1 MVLDKV
7 IQYHNQIHFRL
18 LQFWELFYKYW
29 ASDNFFEKNGF
40 EAFPFHYDL
49 IILELRTILEYLEMR
64 EYWNEWSKKYIAA
77 FPANI
82 YLFKFNNRYTRKRFE
97 ICSKLTTTR
106 PEQRRRH
113 SGIFVIN
120 FEQVNVRFLIWWNL
134 QVFTYW
140 ILNIEASH
148 FPKKFLII
156 TIIVNILN

>member
-7 IQYHNQIHFRL
+7 IQYHSKIHFRL

-29 ASDNFFEKNGF
+29 ASENFFEKNGF
-40 EAFPFHYDL
+40 EAFPFQCDP
-49 IILELRTILEYLEMR
+49 IILELRTIWEFFEICK
-64 EYWNEWSKKYIAA
+64 YWNEWSKNSIAA

-97 ICSKLTTTR
+97 ICSKLTTAR

-120 FEQVNVRFLIWWNL
+120 FEQVNVSFLIWWNL

-148 FPKKFLII
+148 CPKKFLMI